1 MVIDVQQGKRKRA
14 LGSED
19 TAMNIRLG
27 WGHKITAQFAFVI
40 LPLAILLT
48 VRAWMDS
55 RRSGLLAVTFPLHLQ
70 VNVASKTYKQ
80 FVDGVTDAVD
90 SGKLS
95 AKAVEALHKSAD
107 SLHQIADSPSGRDAL
122 ALDTDLAQMAGKLE
136 ASATLETLMAERAA
150 INRVDEGL
158 SRLDGQYENQ
168 TRAVITD
175 AQNGARRQI
184 LAVWVAGGFALALAA
199 YFVRTMIAR
208 LTQPLRDGIRIAQAI
223 AVGDLSAAHRVDG
236 QDET

>member
-40 LPLAILLT
+40 LPLATLLT
-48 VRAWMDS
+48 VQAWMDS

-90 SGKLS
+90 SGKRS
-95 AKAVEALHKSAD
+95 EERRVGKECRSRW
-107 SLHQIADSPSGRDAL
+107 SP
-122 ALDTDLAQMAGKLE
+122 
-136 ASATLETLMAERAA
+136 
-150 INRVDEGL
+150 
-158 SRLDGQYENQ
+158 Y
-168 TRAVITD
+168 
-175 AQNGARRQI
+175 
-184 LAVWVAGGFALALAA
+184 
-199 YFVRTMIAR
+199 
-208 LTQPLRDGIRIAQAI
+208 
-223 AVGDLSAAHRVDG
+223 H
-236 QDET
+236 